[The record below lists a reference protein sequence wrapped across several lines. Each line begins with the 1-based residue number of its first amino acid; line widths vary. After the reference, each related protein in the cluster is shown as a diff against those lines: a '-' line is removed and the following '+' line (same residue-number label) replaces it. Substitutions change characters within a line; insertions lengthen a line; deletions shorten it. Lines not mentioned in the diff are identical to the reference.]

1 MRSKIRKRD
10 GHLARFDAAKI
21 TSAIAKAGMATD
33 EFGEREAK
41 KLTIKALN
49 LAEKLFD
56 NKIMTVEEI
65 QDIVEEVLLGSSYR
79 KTAKSYII
87 YRDQH
92 ARLREITNKM
102 EVDLVDQYLEKL
114 DWKINENSN
123 MDYSL
128 QGLNNYLSSEVSKV
142 YWLNKIYPDEIKN
155 AQMNGD
161 FHIHDLSILSVY
173 CVGWDL
179 HDLLME
185 GFQGAS
191 GKSGEQTCETSS
203 QRPWPGSQF
212 FLYAS
217 GRGGRR
223 AGILKFRHTSRTL
236 YKIR

>member
-1 MRSKIRKRD
+1 MRTKIKKRD
-10 GHLARFDAAKI
+10 GRLAKFDAAKI
-21 TSAIAKAGMATD
+21 TNAIAKAGMATD
-33 EFGEREAK
+33 EFSEREAK

-92 ARLREITNKM
+92 ARLREIANKM
-102 EVDLVDQYLEKL
+102 EVDLVDQYLKKM

-142 YWLNKIYPDEIKN
+142 YWLNKIYPNEIKD
-155 AQMNGD
+155 AQMN
-161 FHIHDLSILSVY
+161 
-173 CVGWDL
+173 
-179 HDLLME
+179 
-185 GFQGAS
+185 
-191 GKSGEQTCETSS
+191 
-203 QRPWPGSQF
+203 
-212 FLYAS
+212 
-217 GRGGRR
+217 
-223 AGILKFRHTSRTL
+223 
-236 YKIR
+236 